1 VNLIHWLSK
10 IIFPPL
16 QECSLCH
23 GKIAEE
29 IDIGLCPK
37 CQAQLQF
44 LPEGPG
50 PNAKNEHRALFAY
63 EGQGKEL
70 VLNYKYRFQP
80 SLAGVFADLWLEQG
94 MHLYPW
100 QSEPIITYV
109 PMTLRREKERGFHS
123 SLCLAEAL
131 SKRSK
136 IPMVHA
142 LVKRKQ
148 PPEQHHLNKEE
159 RWQTLDGVYGL
170 KKSADLANRE
180 VLLIDDVYTT
190 GATLH
195 YCAEALKAAG
205 VKSIYALTVAKT
217 L

>member
-23 GKIAEE
+23 GEITEE

-37 CQAQLQF
+37 CQAQLHF
-44 LPEGPG
+44 LPEGTVPS
-50 PNAKNEHRALFAY
+50 AKNEHRALFAY

-80 SLAGVFADLWLEQG
+80 SLAGFFADLWVEQG
-94 MHLYPW
+94 MHMFPW
-100 QSEPIITYV
+100 QSEPILAYV

-131 SKRSK
+131 SMRSK
-136 IPMVHA
+136 IPLVHA

-159 RWQTLDGVYGL
+159 RWQTLEGVYGL
-170 KKSADLANRE
+170 QKSVDLANRE

-195 YCAEALKAAG
+195 YCAEALKATG
-205 VKSIYALTVAKT
+205 VKGVHTLTVAKT